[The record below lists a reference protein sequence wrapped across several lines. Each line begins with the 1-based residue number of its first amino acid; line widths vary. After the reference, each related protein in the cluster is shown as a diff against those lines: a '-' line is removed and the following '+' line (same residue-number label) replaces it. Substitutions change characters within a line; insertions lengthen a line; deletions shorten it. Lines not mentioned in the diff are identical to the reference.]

1 MGKPQI
7 SHQVLIGQSKHYEN
21 GNLSILIFSTP
32 PILWLKVVH
41 IEIYISVSNID

>member
-1 MGKPQI
+1 MGKSQI

-32 PILWLKVVH
+32 PFID
-41 IEIYISVSNID
+41 IISCPDLSVFGML